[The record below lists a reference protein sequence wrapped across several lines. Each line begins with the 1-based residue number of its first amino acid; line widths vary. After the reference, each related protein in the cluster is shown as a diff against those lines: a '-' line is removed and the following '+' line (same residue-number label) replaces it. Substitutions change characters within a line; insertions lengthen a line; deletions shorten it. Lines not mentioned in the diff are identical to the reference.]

1 MRRSLCLALALAPL
15 ALPPAVRAIDVPVA
29 GTRLVLGSRSLRATS
44 QDTAATL
51 GGGPG
56 SADDPM
62 QHGGRLRLTSGDGGP
77 FDVAHVLPA
86 RGWRALRKRGQVVGW
101 AYKGRGV
108 VRSVTVRAGK
118 GVTVR
123 AKGRKLGIDLGAD
136 PDPVSVV
143 LELGGQVHC
152 MTFGGTTTFHA
163 KRRFTARSAAAPPL
177 CPLDYGDDARWL
189 CRPGMAADQCFVN
202 SLDATEVATDGS
214 TQPAPRPG
222 TPVDRGLDC
231 FYVYPTVDLTGPVGN
246 HTDVA
251 DFTLAL
257 DPLLSQAAPFRT
269 LCRMFA
275 PLYRQ
280 ISLGTFGAPDA
291 DTYLDRAYADV
302 RRAFRR
308 YLDEES
314 GGRPFVVMGH
324 SQGTFM
330 ATRLLQ
336 ELVDPSPELRA
347 RLVAAVLI
355 GGSVAVPE
363 GGVVGGTFQNL
374 PLCQTAQQTGCVLAY
389 RTYAEGHAPT
399 AGSNVVDET
408 GLDTACTN
416 PAALGGGEGRLA
428 ASWFPATSRQPLF
441 QVTPDPGYGTPFI
454 LYADFY
460 AAECVKDDQGKS
472 YLEIR
477 ARPLGGDVRTN
488 PVPFD
493 HPLFDPGFLGTHVLD
508 YNFALG
514 DLLALVEAKAVA
526 AGVGP

>member
-1 MRRSLCLALALAPL
+1 MRWSLCLTLVLAPL
-15 ALPPAVRAIDVPVA
+15 VASPAVATEVPIA
-29 GTRLVLGSRSLRATS
+29 GTRLVLRSRLLRATS
-44 QDTAATL
+44 QDVATSL

-56 SADDPM
+56 SADDPTR
-62 QHGGRLRLTSGDGGP
+62 HGGRLWLTSRDGGP
-77 FDVAHVLPA
+77 FDVAYALPR
-86 RGWRALRKRGQVVGW
+86 RGWRPLRRRGQVVGW
-101 AYKGRGV
+101 AYHGRGS

-123 AKGRKLGIDLGAD
+123 AKGRKLGVDLAAD

-143 LELGGQVHC
+143 LEVGEQVHC
-152 MTFGGTTTFHA
+152 MTFGGTTAFRA
-163 KRRFTARSAAAPPL
+163 GRRFTARAAAAPAL
-177 CPLDYGDDARWL
+177 CPLDYADDARWL
-189 CRPGMAADQCFVN
+189 CRPGMAGDQCFVN
-202 SLDATEVATDGS
+202 SLDATEVVADGS
-214 TQPAPRPG
+214 TRPAPRPG
-222 TPVDRGLDC
+222 APGDHPLDC

-246 HTDVA
+246 HTDLA

-269 LCRMFA
+269 LCRVFA

-280 ISLGTFGAPDA
+280 ISLATFGTADA
-291 DTYLDRAYADV
+291 DAYLDRAYADV

-308 YLDEES
+308 YLDHES

-347 RLVAAVLI
+347 RLVTALLI
-355 GGSVAVPE
+355 GGSVAVPD
-363 GGVVGGTFQNL
+363 GGVVGGSFANL
-374 PLCQTAQQTGCVLAY
+374 PLCQTAAQTGCVLAY
-389 RTYAEGHAPT
+389 RTYAEGHPPT
-399 AGSNVVDET
+399 GGSNVVDAT

-460 AAECVKDDQGKS
+460 AAQCVKDDQGKS

-477 ARPLGGDVRTN
+477 PRPLGGDLRTN

-493 HPLFDPGFLGTHVLD
+493 HALFEPGFLGTHVLD

-526 AGVGP
+526 AGAGP